1 MKTMAQLL
9 LALLLP
15 LSPVQAGQEPPPLHL
30 GELLRAALAHD
41 GRVLA
46 ANAQL
51 DVYRAR
57 FKEAR
62 WAWFPRLRL
71 QGLFGG
77 PVGERR
83 LACNPDSDPGCTG
96 LEVTEASKTGD
107 FEFGKMSFALGGKL
121 EGVLPIYTF
130 GKIDAARRAAA
141 AGVEAGSAGIR
152 QARQQVALEVRRA
165 YWAWLV
171 ASRSVEVLEDSQ
183 RKITSAE
190 KKLLKMLDELNEE
203 VTDRDLFK
211 LRYYAAQLDTL
222 LEQSRQGRAG
232 ILSALRFL
240 TGIEQ
245 LGRGRELAWREIA
258 LPAEQP
264 PELPRLLEQARRQRP
279 ELLMLAAGVEA
290 GKAAVEVARARF
302 WPDFFLAGYVQ
313 GSWSP
318 VQDYITNPLLSPGLT
333 NYDAA
338 LAVGFRIELDVPQ
351 KLAQLERARAELAR
365 VQAQANQAGQAIT
378 LQVER
383 AWQAVRTARA
393 RWRVQ
398 RRALRAAKAWMR
410 ANLMSYGVGVFD
422 TKDLLD
428 SIAAHAKA
436 TIESSRVH
444 HDLAVA
450 MDELRLA
457 VGEDLGQP
465 PAEELQP

>member
-1 MKTMAQLL
+1 MKATVLLLVALLPPPPAQAGETTGQLHLSQLL
-9 LALLLP
+9 
-15 LSPVQAGQEPPPLHL
+15 Q
-30 GELLRAALAHD
+30 AALAHD

-46 ANAQL
+46 ADAQL
-51 DVYRAR
+51 DVYRAWLR
-57 FKEAR
+57 EAR
-62 WAWFPRLRL
+62 WAWFPRIRL
-71 QGLFGG
+71 TGLFGG

-83 LACNPDSDPGCTG
+83 LACHPGSDPNCTG

-107 FEFGKMSFALGGKL
+107 FDFGKMSFALGGKL

-130 GKIDAARRAAA
+130 GKLDAARRAAA

-171 ASRSVEVLEDSQ
+171 ASRSLEVLEDSQ
-183 RKITSAE
+183 HKIKAAE

-240 TGIEQ
+240 TGLDR
-245 LGRGRELAWREIA
+245 LGRGQELAWREVT
-258 LPAEQP
+258 LPAAQP
-264 PELPRLLEQARRQRP
+264 AELPRLLEQARRQRP
-279 ELLMLAAGVEA
+279 ELLMLAAAVEA
-290 GKAAVEVARARF
+290 GKAAVETARARF
-302 WPDFFLAGYVQ
+302 WPDFFLTGYVQ

-318 VQDYITNPLLSPGLT
+318 VQDYIENPLLAPGLT

-338 LAVGFRIELDVPQ
+338 LALGFRVELDIPQ
-351 KLAQLERARAELAR
+351 KLAQLQRARAELAR
-365 VQAQANQAGQAIT
+365 VQAQADQAGQAIT

-383 AWQAVRTARA
+383 ARQAVLTARA
-393 RWRVQ
+393 RWQVQ
-398 RRALRAAKAWMR
+398 RRSLRAAKAWMR

-457 VGEDLGQP
+457 VGEDLSRPPPVNRQP
-465 PAEELQP
+465 